1 MKKTYKVK
9 PCKCGDHNRLIL
21 RSFDGRQWWVKCT
34 ACNTSSRAE
43 LSKAQAVET
52 WNKGV

>member
-9 PCKCGDHNRLIL
+9 PCGCGVNGKLTMKSYDK
-21 RSFDGRQWWVKCT
+21 RQWWVKCT

-52 WNKGV
+52 WNEGV